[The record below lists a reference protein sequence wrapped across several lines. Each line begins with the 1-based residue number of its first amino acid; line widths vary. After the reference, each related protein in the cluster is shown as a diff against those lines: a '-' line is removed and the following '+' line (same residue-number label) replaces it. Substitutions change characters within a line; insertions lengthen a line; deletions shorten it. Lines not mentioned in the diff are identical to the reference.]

1 MMTSDAQGRLAHD
14 LDAAAVEMGL
24 ELAPA
29 DAERLLAL
37 IRLLAKWN
45 RAYNL
50 TAIDEPGQVLAKHV
64 LDSLSLQPFLSGS
77 RVLDVGT
84 GGGFPGLP
92 LAIMNPQREFV
103 LLDSHAKKLRFIEQA
118 AADLDLG
125 NVSTVHA
132 RVEDYAPE
140 TLFDSITSRAFA
152 SLRQFADWTER
163 LLAPQGRLLAMKG
176 RLDAAELEALP
187 AGWQV
192 ETHPVV
198 VPFVDAARHIV
209 TLRRA

>member
-1 MMTSDAQGRLAHD
+1 MMTTDDLTRLAQD
-14 LDAAAVEMGL
+14 LDTGVAQMGL
-24 ELAPA
+24 ELAQA

-37 IRLLAKWN
+37 IRLLTKWN

-50 TAIDEPGQVLAKHV
+50 TAIDKPNEVLAKHIM
-64 LDSLSLQPFLSGS
+64 DSLSLQPFLSGS

-92 LAIMNPQREFV
+92 LAIVNPQREFV

-118 AADLDLG
+118 AADLDLE

-132 RVEDYAPE
+132 RVEAYAPKK
-140 TLFDSITSRAFA
+140 LFDTITSRAFA
-152 SLRQFADWTER
+152 SLRQFADWTSP
-163 LLAPQGRLLAMKG
+163 LLAPGGRLLAMKG
-176 RLDAAELEALP
+176 HLDAAELEALG
-187 AGWQV
+187 AGWQIA
-192 ETHPVV
+192 THAVV

-209 TLRRA
+209 VLRRA